1 MADLEFAPDFELKG
15 IDEKGNEIVCSLDSL
30 LKNGK
35 ILVIYFYPKDNTPGC
50 TREACDF
57 RDNFELLK
65 DKATV
70 VGISADS
77 IESHKKFKEKYGLP
91 FPLLSDEGKT
101 VIKKFRS
108 FGKKSLYGKII
119 EGIIRSTFII
129 GNDKRILKHW
139 HKVSPKGHVQE
150 VLEALAN
157 IKIES

>member
-1 MADLEFAPDFELKG
+1 MADLEFSPDFELKG

-30 LKNGK
+30 LKNEK

-101 VIKKFRS
+101 VIKKFKS

-129 GNDKRILKHW
+129 GNDKKILKHW